1 MHTHTHTHTH
11 TPAISHPHPVTHPS
25 PRTPLLTS
33 SPLPR
38 APRASCSCLSIL
50 LSSSPRTSS
59 LVWEEGVLTLPTLQT
74 GKLRLCAVVQS
85 DQAHSDW
92 AGCQE
97 ALRPGELPAQPRR
110 VQSTPFQMP
119 NQWLQRL
126 RSLPDPEVLAVLPV
140 APRELWG
147 PAWLPGSPGSPGL
160 PSRASSSPRLGVRNG
175 TLLASSSRDLA
186 QGQLRAGAPTN
197 GNWTTTHATP
207 ISRDRHGVVACGL
220 HPIGLKD
227 RDWGPLL
234 LEPVLSL
241 QKMRGT

>member
-1 MHTHTHTHTH
+1 MCSLTKPTVIGWGARK
-11 TPAISHPHPVTHPS
+11 PSGLGSSQLSHGGCNPPHF
-25 PRTPLLTS
+25 RRQTS
-33 SPLPR
+33 GYRGCGP
-38 APRASCSCLSIL
+38 CLI
-50 LSSSPRTSS
+50 
-59 LVWEEGVLTLPTLQT
+59 
-74 GKLRLCAVVQS
+74 
-85 DQAHSDW
+85 
-92 AGCQE
+92 
-97 ALRPGELPAQPRR
+97 
-110 VQSTPFQMP
+110 
-119 NQWLQRL
+119 L
-126 RSLPDPEVLAVLPV
+126 RSFAVLPV

-175 TLLASSSRDLA
+175 TLLASSSRDPA

-241 QKMRGT
+241 RKMRGT